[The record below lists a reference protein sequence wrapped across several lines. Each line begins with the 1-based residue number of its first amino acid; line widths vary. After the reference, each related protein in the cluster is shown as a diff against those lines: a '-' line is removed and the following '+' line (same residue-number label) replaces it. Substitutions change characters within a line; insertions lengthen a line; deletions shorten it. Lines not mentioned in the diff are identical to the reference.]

1 MAQVIKADR
10 DYTLL
15 TILLQVADIF
25 VKVRERE
32 LLPQNLSATS
42 AAILFLVDAM
52 GKDVTPAKISR
63 MLLREPHSISGIL
76 MRMEK
81 GGLLK
86 RTKNMERKNLIR
98 VTLTAKGEQ
107 ALKQSLKKEGVKHVL
122 SKLNE
127 EQRRQLKNILQITKE
142 AGLKELNMGPKS
154 LPWPSSN
161 NRLKQSL
168 RPYLI

>member
-15 TILLQVADIF
+15 TVLLQVADIF

-32 LLPQNLSATS
+32 LLNQNLSATS
-42 AAILFLVDAM
+42 AAILFLVEAM

-63 MLLREPHSISGIL
+63 MLLREPHSVSGIL

-81 GGLLK
+81 QGLLK

-107 ALKQSLKKEGVKHVL
+107 ALKSSMKKEGVKHIL
-122 SKLNE
+122 SKLTE
-127 EQRRQLKNILQITKE
+127 EQRKQLKSSLATLKE
-142 AGLKELNMGPKS
+142 AGLKELNLGPRA
-154 LPWPSSN
+154 LPWP
-161 NRLKQSL
+161 
-168 RPYLI
+168 

>member
-1 MAQVIKADR
+1 MAQIIKAER

-15 TILLQVADIF
+15 TVLLQVADIF

-32 LLPQNLSATS
+32 LLNQNLSATS

-63 MLLREPHSISGIL
+63 MLLREPHSVSGIL

-81 GGLLK
+81 QGLLK

-98 VTLTAKGEQ
+98 VTLTARGEQ
-107 ALKQSLKKEGVKHVL
+107 ALKLSMKKEGVKHIL
-122 SKLNE
+122 SRLTE
-127 EQRRQLKNILQITKE
+127 EQRKQLKAALATLKE
-142 AGLKELNMGPKS
+142 AGLKELNLGPRA
-154 LPWPSSN
+154 LPWP
-161 NRLKQSL
+161 
-168 RPYLI
+168 